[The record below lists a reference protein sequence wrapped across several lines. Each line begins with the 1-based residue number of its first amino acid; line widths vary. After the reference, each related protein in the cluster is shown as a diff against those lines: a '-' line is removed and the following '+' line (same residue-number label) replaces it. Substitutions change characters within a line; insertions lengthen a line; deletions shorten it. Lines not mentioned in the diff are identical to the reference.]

1 MYNVKNAALVY
12 HFNIQSGFSVSPTA
26 PTLIQQSAECNLLTG
41 YLLLVEVTLDFIKV
55 SHPSC
60 LLYNLWCYCSRM
72 HPTAT
77 PRANMHANMSAHIWV
92 MWTGLRRQRQSFCRS
107 CNGCWYIA
115 VEREPRWASEL
126 NLSVGTHTKDSVW
139 GGSNWIYA
147 SLVPL
152 RPTPAPIL
160 QILPLFLTLLSFIS
174 PLSARRSWLQET
186 HGTYVCRCR
195 QIWACYRHMLWH
207 VTTSLGCKT

>member
-1 MYNVKNAALVY
+1 
-12 HFNIQSGFSVSPTA
+12 
-26 PTLIQQSAECNLLTG
+26 
-41 YLLLVEVTLDFIKV
+41 
-55 SHPSC
+55 
-60 LLYNLWCYCSRM
+60 
-72 HPTAT
+72 
-77 PRANMHANMSAHIWV
+77 MHANMSAHIWV
-92 MWTGLRRQRQSFCRS
+92 MRTGLRRQRQSFCRS
-107 CNGCWYIA
+107 CNACWYIA

-126 NLSVGTHTKDSVW
+126 HLSVGTHTKDSVW

-195 QIWACYRHMLWH
+195 QIWACHRHMLWH
-207 VTTSLGCKT
+207 VTTSLVARPRWLKTFNLKDISPAVSWEETNCLQHPCELTSALVLKEMLRFCLFEIILFMLPHRIQGITHTPVRRLGLQICS